1 MRLLISTAIALT
13 AALVAAGP
21 TAGVGAAPSNRPKDI
36 KVIVTFQDGG
46 GDRIQSDGVGV
57 YQDGIGGVVAYIA
70 ASDNGQLIFS
80 TNAFNTAG
88 RTLQFFFHD
97 NCLLALAQCA
107 NPWPELNERSGILA
121 NALTAD
127 RTVLIGGL
135 TAMTPGGPDLPLWA
149 KFDIPLDSDP
159 AFWNVCFDSRKVV
172 GPCGAAPGGT
182 STDAHVRRDARDT
195 WTVYA
200 NSTDRADLVR
210 DSQTRKSRTF
220 SLAGTYAMPFSF
232 TVQCVNAA
240 DCP

>member
-21 TAGVGAAPSNRPKDI
+21 TAGVAAAPSNRPRDI
-36 KVIVTFQDGG
+36 KVSVLFLDGTNK
-46 GDRIQSDGVGV
+46 IQSDGGGV
-57 YQDGIGGVVAYIA
+57 YQDGIGGVVAYIR
-70 ASDNGQLIFS
+70 ASDSGQLIFS
-80 TNAFNTAG
+80 TNAFNTPG
-88 RTLQFFFHD
+88 RTLQFFFD
-97 NCLLALAQCA
+97 TCLLESCA
-107 NPWPELNERSGILA
+107 NQWATWTYLNERSGILA
-121 NALTAD
+121 NALRAD

-135 TAMTPGGPDLPLWA
+135 TAMTVDQDLPLWA

-182 STDAHVRRDARDT
+182 STDAHVRRDARDK
-195 WTVYA
+195 WTISA
-200 NSTDRADLVR
+200 NSTTDQGDLVR

-220 SLAGTYAMPFSF
+220 SLAGTYRMPFSF
-232 TVQCVNAA
+232 TVECVNAA